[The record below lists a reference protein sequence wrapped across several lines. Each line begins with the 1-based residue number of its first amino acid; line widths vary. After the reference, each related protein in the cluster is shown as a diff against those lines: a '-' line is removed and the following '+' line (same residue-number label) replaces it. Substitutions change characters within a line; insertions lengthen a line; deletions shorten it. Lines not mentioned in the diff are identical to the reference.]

1 MSSAAVERACAMWR
15 ALLPA
20 DPNAPID
27 EIRVAYERF
36 TADFPLPADAH
47 IEEVDAG
54 GVPALWVS
62 TPDAA
67 TDGAVMHLHGGGFLI
82 GSPRV
87 YREMAVRLS
96 RASDLRVLVIDYRL
110 APEHPFPAAVDD
122 ATQAYR
128 WLLTQVSGP
137 ARIAL
142 SGDSAGGGLALST
155 LLSARDAGL
164 PLPSAAA
171 LLSPWVDLEATG
183 DTIASKADV
192 DPIVSRDLLLNM
204 AGAYLA
210 GQDARAPLASPLHA
224 DLTDLP
230 PLLIQVGTRE
240 TLLDDAI
247 RIADRAKE
255 AGVDVTLD
263 VVEDMP
269 HVFPLFASFLPE
281 AQAGIERL
289 GDFIKAHT
297 SATEQPVSGRP

>member
-1 MSSAAVERACAMWR
+1 MWR

-20 DPNAPID
+20 DPDAPIED
-27 EIRVAYERF
+27 LRAAYERF
-36 TADFPLPADAH
+36 TADFPLPADARVD
-47 IEEVDAG
+47 EVDAG

-62 TPDAA
+62 TPGAA

-87 YREMAVRLS
+87 YREMAVRMS
-96 RASDLRVLVIDYRL
+96 RACGLRVLVIDYRL
-110 APEHPFPAAVDD
+110 APEHPFPAAVED
-122 ATQAYR
+122 AAKAYR
-128 WLLTQVSGP
+128 WLLTQVSSP
-137 ARIAL
+137 SRIAL
-142 SGDSAGGGLALST
+142 SGDSAGGGLTLST
-155 LLSARDAGL
+155 LLTARDSGL

-171 LLSPWVDLEATG
+171 VLSPWVDLEATG
-183 DTIASKADV
+183 ETIVTRADV

-224 DLTDLP
+224 DLGGLP

-247 RIADRAKE
+247 RLADRARG

-263 VVEDMP
+263 VVEDLP
-269 HVFPLFASFLPE
+269 HVFTLFASFLPE
-281 AQAGIERL
+281 AQTAIERM
-289 GDFIKAHT
+289 GAFIEAHT
-297 SATEQPVSGRP
+297 SPAREPVPRRP